1 MRTLLKTSC
10 WAAMCLGLV
19 ACGSKPIQLPPV
31 EPPPPPTVVQLTL
44 QADALVNQ
52 DSRGRSTP
60 VVVRYYLLS
69 HPAAFESADFFSLFD
84 ADDKA
89 LGATIVL
96 REEVTLRPGEKVST
110 TLLPKSEA
118 KSLAVFAAYR
128 EPNQTSW
135 RAVVPIQANKVN
147 TFQASI
153 GRDKV
158 SITSPR

>member
-10 WAAMCLGLV
+10 WVAICMGLA
-19 ACGSKPIQLPPV
+19 ACGNKSIQPPPA
-31 EPPPPPTVVQLTL
+31 EPPLPPTVVQLTL

-52 DSRGRSTP
+52 DSRSRSTP
-60 VVVRYYLLS
+60 VAVRYYLLS

-84 ADDKA
+84 TDEKI

-96 REEVTLRPGEKVST
+96 REEVTLRPGQKVST
-110 TLLPKSEA
+110 TLNPKSEA

-135 RAVVPIQANKVN
+135 RAVAPIQANKVN
-147 TFQASI
+147 VFQANI
-153 GRDKV
+153 GRDRV
-158 SITSPR
+158 DITSSR